1 MAWNHCVHGWA
12 AAHLGQTAEGL
23 AELES
28 GIDASKKIMGEIAM
42 PHFISMLAEVLILRC
57 DYTRAL
63 DEVQRILKRNETS
76 RDRYFNEELYRLAAE
91 CQLALGDAGAAEASL
106 DHAIAT
112 ARAQGAARL
121 ELRAAAA
128 MAMLWAG
135 RSEQGRARAILQAAC
150 SQLRD
155 TENTADVRRARSLLA
170 ELA

>member
-63 DEVQRILKRNETS
+63 DEVHADPEAQRNEPRSVFQRRAVSARRRVPARPWRRGRRRSQPGS
-76 RDRYFNEELYRLAAE
+76 RDRHRPRPGSH
-91 CQLALGDAGAAEASL
+91 Q
-106 DHAIAT
+106 
-112 ARAQGAARL
+112 ARV
-121 ELRAAAA
+121 RAAAA

-135 RSEQGRARAILQAAC
+135 RSEQGRARALLQAAC